1 MSSVSRDSGLLD
13 CKRAND
19 NKRKLEAALQE
30 LIEASVLMRYESDE
44 TRGGRSALKDIDF
57 AYILIMILSLN
68 RKDLIRLRL
77 DQGGDVRLFCP
88 AGREKSKSGSFTPQ
102 VSR

>member
-44 TRGGRSALKDIDF
+44 TREGRSALKDIKFSLYPDHDF
-57 AYILIMILSLN
+57 VAEQKRSNQTKISSRRRRSVVLPRRLVDEILIKTN
-68 RKDLIRLRL
+68 
-77 DQGGDVRLFCP
+77 
-88 AGREKSKSGSFTPQ
+88 A
-102 VSR
+102 